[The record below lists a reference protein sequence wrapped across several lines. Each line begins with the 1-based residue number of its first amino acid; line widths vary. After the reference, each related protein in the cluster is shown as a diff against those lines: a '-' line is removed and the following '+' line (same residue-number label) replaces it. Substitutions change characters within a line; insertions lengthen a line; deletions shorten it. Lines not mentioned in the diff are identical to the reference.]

1 MPGDHE
7 TPTLGGGASLET
19 DVNQETL
26 AAQLGR
32 TLDSLSLPREDPL
45 AGVNGNMSLGSLD
58 LLLVLEEDL
67 SIHID
72 DSLWVKLVTFQ
83 DIISYLLTLI

>member
-7 TPTLGGGASLET
+7 TPTLDGGASLET

-26 AAQLGR
+26 VAQLGR
-32 TLDSLSLPREDPL
+32 TLDNLGLPREDPL